1 MEGTLYIV
9 ATPIGN
15 LGDITFRAIEVLK
28 QVDVIACED
37 TRHTK
42 ILLSHY
48 GIQKT
53 LISYFE
59 HNKEKKARYI
69 LRLLDDGKNVA
80 LVSDAGTPGISDPGY
95 RVIRD
100 AIDNEVNVI
109 SIPGANAALAAL
121 AVSGMP
127 TDRFAF
133 EGFLPNK
140 TTARKKKLSEF
151 AKKKSTIICYE
162 SPHRLLASL
171 EDMGEVL
178 GDAELVVAREI
189 TKKFEEIKRGNAS
202 DLLAYFKQKK
212 VRGEFVVIINPAIKR
227 AKE

>member
-1 MEGTLYIV
+1 MQGMLYIV

-100 AIDNEVNVI
+100 ALDNEVNVI

-171 EDMGEVL
+171 EDINEIL
-178 GDAELVVAREI
+178 PAAELVVAREI
-189 TKKFEEIKRGNAS
+189 TKKFEEIKRGNAI

-212 VRGEFVVIINPAIKR
+212 VRGEFVVIINLAIKR

>member
-69 LRLLDDGKNVA
+69 LRLLDEGKNVA

-100 AIDNEVNVI
+100 ALDNEVNVI

-212 VRGEFVVIINPAIKR
+212 VRGEFVVIINPVRIR
-227 AKE
+227 AKK

>member
-1 MEGTLYIV
+1 MQGMLYIV

-100 AIDNEVNVI
+100 ALDNEVNVI

-212 VRGEFVVIINPAIKR
+212 VRGEFVVIINPVRIR
-227 AKE
+227 AKK

>member
-189 TKKFEEIKRGNAS
+189 TKKVEEIKRGNAI

-212 VRGEFVVIINPAIKR
+212 VRGEFVVIINPVRIR
-227 AKE
+227 AKK

>member
-28 QVDVIACED
+28 QEDVIACED

-100 AIDNEVNVI
+100 ALDNEVNVI

-171 EDMGEVL
+171 EDINEIL
-178 GDAELVVAREI
+178 PAAELVVAREI
-189 TKKFEEIKRGNAS
+189 TKKFEEIKRGNAI

-212 VRGEFVVIINPAIKR
+212 VRGEFVVIINPVRIR
-227 AKE
+227 AKK

>member
-1 MEGTLYIV
+1 MQGMLYIV

>member
-100 AIDNEVNVI
+100 ALDNEVNVI

-212 VRGEFVVIINPAIKR
+212 VRGEFVVIINPVRIR
-227 AKE
+227 AKK